1 MRRRDLALML
11 PALVLLD
18 NAAGDGQTEQPQE
31 PLLSHSGTYSFDRL
45 PLKRSPSGALTR
57 PVLHGKLP
65 TGEVVEM
72 HETTLMPGQMPH
84 AAHKHVHSEFML
96 IREGTVEFTANGKPE
111 QLGPGGVGYAASGE
125 MHDLKNIGTAPA
137 NYFVIAIGNEPNHT

>member
-11 PALVLLD
+11 PAVALLD
-18 NAAGDGQTEQPQE
+18 SAAGDGQAEQADE
-31 PLLSHSGTYSFDRL
+31 PLLSHSATYSFDQL
-45 PLKRSPSGALTR
+45 PLKRSPSGAATR
-57 PVLHGKLP
+57 AVLHGKLP

-84 AAHKHVHSEFML
+84 PAHKHVHSEFML

-125 MHDLKNIGTAPA
+125 LHGLMNVGTAPA
-137 NYFVIAIGNEPNHT
+137 NYFVIAIGNEPSRT

>member
-1 MRRRDLALML
+1 ML

-96 IREGTVEFTANGKPE
+96 IREGTVEFTTNGKPE

-125 MHDLKNIGTAPA
+125 MHGLKNIGTAPA
-137 NYFVIAIGNEPNHT
+137 NYFVIAIGSEPNHT